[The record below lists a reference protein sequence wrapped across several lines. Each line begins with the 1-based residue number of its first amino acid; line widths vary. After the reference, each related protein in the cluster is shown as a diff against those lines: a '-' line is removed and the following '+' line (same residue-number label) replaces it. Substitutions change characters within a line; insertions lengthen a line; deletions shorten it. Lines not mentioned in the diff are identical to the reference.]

1 MTLAEAQARLTA
13 AQAAY
18 DRALNAASYSV
29 PGFSVSRQPLE
40 VLAMEVTKAQ
50 RDVDRL
56 TDAAAGYDSSGY
68 GFATFD

>member
-1 MTLAEAQARLTA
+1 MTLSEAQARLTA

-18 DRALNAASYSV
+18 NRALNAASYSV

-40 VLAMEVTKAQ
+40 VLAAEVTKAQ

-56 TDAAAGYDSSGY
+56 TDAAAGIHSTGFGY
-68 GFATFD
+68 ATFD